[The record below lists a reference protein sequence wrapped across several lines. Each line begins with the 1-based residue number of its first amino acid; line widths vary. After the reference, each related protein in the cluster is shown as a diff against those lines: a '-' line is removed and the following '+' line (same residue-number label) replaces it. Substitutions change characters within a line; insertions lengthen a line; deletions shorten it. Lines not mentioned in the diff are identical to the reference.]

1 MLGVRS
7 EVGVVR
13 CEGLLSST
21 ECSRDRG
28 QSEYIVTVGSQLFI
42 QVSVKNGVKS
52 DQPCGQSAPAEL
64 ARRRTRG
71 RHAAEAAKVRRSTL
85 TPPDP
90 TALHC
95 IANAHRRAHAHSRGP
110 REDTQIARSGHTHVC
125 AHETDNVIVTP
136 MAWTR
141 GAALPCTRPN
151 ATLGQ

>member
-1 MLGVRS
+1 M
-7 EVGVVR
+7 
-13 CEGLLSST
+13 
-21 ECSRDRG
+21 
-28 QSEYIVTVGSQLFI
+28 
-42 QVSVKNGVKS
+42 
-52 DQPCGQSAPAEL
+52 
-64 ARRRTRG
+64 
-71 RHAAEAAKVRRSTL
+71 RRSTL

>member
-1 MLGVRS
+1 MCALRLGLLGER
-7 EVGVVR
+7 
-13 CEGLLSST
+13 LLSST
-21 ECSRDRG
+21 ECSRDGG
-28 QSEYIVTVGSQLFI
+28 QSEYLYRDGWLTVARWMFFEHRNRGEI
-42 QVSVKNGVKS
+42 GPTVMA
-52 DQPCGQSAPAEL
+52 QSA
-64 ARRRTRG
+64 RRSSASATRG
-71 RHAAEAAKVRRSTL
+71 RQAARGCHVRRSTL

-125 AHETDNVIVTP
+125 AHETNNVIVTP

-141 GAALPCTRPN
+141 GAALHCTRPN